1 MDDHT
6 DLIGRATGGDEEAL
20 ESLLARHSPVLRGR
34 LQGRIAPHW
43 RSMIEVDDVLQVT
56 YLEAFLR
63 IRSYQDRGEASFLA
77 WLTRIA
83 DNNLRDAIRG
93 LERAKRPDPR
103 RRVVSPGSDESYV
116 GLVEVLG
123 MTLTTPSMNAAR
135 GEMVAELERMLSRL
149 PADYERVIR
158 MYDLE
163 GRGIEEVASEL
174 GRSSGAIYMLRARA
188 HERLAGLLG
197 SESRFFSRRS

>member
-1 MDDHT
+1 
-6 DLIGRATGGDEEAL
+6 
-20 ESLLARHSPVLRGR
+20 
-34 LQGRIAPHW
+34 
-43 RSMIEVDDVLQVT
+43 
-56 YLEAFLR
+56 
-63 IRSYQDRGEASFLA
+63 
-77 WLTRIA
+77 
-83 DNNLRDAIRG
+83 
-93 LERAKRPDPR
+93 
-103 RRVVSPGSDESYV
+103 
-116 GLVEVLG
+116 
-123 MTLTTPSMNAAR
+123 
-135 GEMVAELERMLSRL
+135 MVAELERMLSRL

>member
-1 MDDHT
+1 MDEHA
-6 DLIGRATGGDEEAL
+6 DLIGRATAGDEDAL
-20 ESLLARHSPVLRGR
+20 ESLLTRHSPALRGR
-34 LQGRIAPHW
+34 LQGQIAAHW
-43 RSMIEVDDVLQVT
+43 RSMIEVDDLLQVT

-116 GLVEVLG
+116 ELVEVLG
-123 MTLTTPSMNAAR
+123 MTLTTPSMHAAR
-135 GEMVAELERMLSRL
+135 GEMIAELERMLSRL

-163 GRGIEEVASEL
+163 GRAIEEVAGEL
-174 GRSSGAIYMLRARA
+174 GRSSGAVYMLRARA